1 MVKLRRGFRKEAE
14 EYAAEFR
21 EELDLAKHQPLDPLD
36 LAKHLLVPVHTL
48 SEHPSILPEI
58 KMHFARAGNSRFSAS
73 TLVDGTYRE
82 IIHNDYQAPN
92 RQRSNIMHEL
102 SHIILGHPPKPP
114 LLDDSCRNFDP
125 LMEKEASELGFTLL
139 VPKAAALYAIEQF
152 DHLIAAGKFFGVSQD
167 LLRYRIR
174 ITNARGWAR
183 NRAKKQL
190 IQELS

>member
-1 MVKLRRGFRKEAE
+1 VVKLRRGFRKEAD

-21 EELDLAKHQPLDPLD
+21 EELGIAKHDPLDPFD
-36 LAKHLLVPVHTL
+36 LAKHLSVPVHAL
-48 SEHPSILPEI
+48 SQHPTIPSNI
-58 KMHFARAGNSRFSAS
+58 KSHFAGTGNSRFSAL

-82 IIHNDYQAPN
+82 IIHNDYQAPT

-114 LLDDSCRNFDP
+114 QLEDSCRHFDP

-139 VPKAAALYAIEQF
+139 VPKVAALYAIEGF
-152 DHLIAAGKFFGVSQD
+152 DDLTAAGRFFGISQD

-174 ITNARGWAR
+174 ITNASGWAK
-183 NRAKKQL
+183 NRARKQL
-190 IQELS
+190 VTQFM